1 MVRLGIALM
10 GFVGLLLAQAD
21 SPVSFAVDYF
31 YQNVFLSDTANV
43 VLEFTLKD
51 CVPKDGSIDG
61 TIEFGDSLPAQKLEH
76 ITCGRWRVPHTYFSV
91 PDGPAILKLGDST
104 LETPVD
110 VSEPMPVPP
119 PPGLGGGGGGA
130 CGDQKCTAGET
141 KTSCPADCDGGGGGG
156 ATCGDGQCTPGKEDN
171 NSCPADC
178 PKPADVMKEYTLK
191 LERTKFGLSGYRA
204 LFTLNQGEIIDVF
217 PLSPFKVLG
226 QYSNENYC
234 PPTNKQACKFF
245 SYVDT
250 TNEAEKN
257 MVWKEKTNINLATIK
272 VKNAPDKPKLEI
284 LRADDM
290 GPYGVF
296 DGSVANPVGK
306 IPAECFCLVDL
317 TSANNDCPATTQC
330 PL

>member
-91 PDGPAILKLGDST
+91 PDGPAVLKLGDST

-130 CGDQKCTAGET
+130 CGDQK
-141 KTSCPADCDGGGGGG
+141 
-156 ATCGDGQCTPGKEDN
+156 CTPGKEDN

-204 LFTLNQGEIIDVF
+204 LFTLDQGEIIDVF

-330 PL
+330 QL

>member
-1 MVRLGIALM
+1 MIRLGIALM
-10 GFVGLLLAQAD
+10 GFVGLLLAQAG

-51 CVPKDGSIDG
+51 CVPKDGSING
-61 TIEFGDSLPAQKLEH
+61 TIEFGDSSPAQKLER
-76 ITCGRWRVPHTYFSV
+76 ITCGRWRIPHTYFGDDKSPKTYPATLKIGAKTLTTTVSV
-91 PDGPAILKLGDST
+91 A
-104 LETPVD
+104 
-110 VSEPMPVPP
+110 EPMTAPP
-119 PPGLGGGGGGA
+119 PPGLEGGA
-130 CGDQKCTAGET
+130 TQPPGNGDGNGN
-141 KTSCPADCDGGGGGG
+141 ADGGG
-156 ATCGDGQCTPGKEDN
+156 ATCGDGQCAPGKEDN

-178 PKPADVMKEYTLK
+178 PKPDVVKEYTLK

-204 LFTLNQGEIIDVF
+204 LFTLEKGEIIDVA

-250 TNEAEKN
+250 TDEAEKN

-290 GPYGVF
+290 GPYGIF
-296 DGSVANPVGK
+296 DGSVPNPVGD
-306 IPAECFCLVDL
+306 IPPECFCLVDL
-317 TSANNDCPATTQC
+317 TSANNDCQAATQC